1 VPAPINRIIIAA
13 LALLSSAVASAQWP
27 TQADM
32 DRARKARPLPDA
44 GRMGAQ
50 AIPVPPRIDLTR
62 PGLDIEAL
70 ARQGRAVP
78 GTASAA
84 SAEANTLRIFVTLAM
99 PRASLDLLTEQAARS
114 GAVLVLRGLKAQ
126 SMRETLATV
135 GDLIG
140 TRAVAWTIDPEAFSR
155 FGIDKA
161 PTFVLA
167 LTDSAAQEACGAA
180 GCVTP
185 SSFVKVAG
193 DVSLAYAL
201 EAMMRRRPETAPR
214 VEPLLKRLRGS

>member
-1 VPAPINRIIIAA
+1 MAA
-13 LALLSSAVASAQWP
+13 LAVLFSAGATAQWP

-32 DRARKARPLPDA
+32 DRARQANPFPDA
-44 GRMGAQ
+44 GRLGAQ
-50 AIPVPPRIDLTR
+50 AAPKPPRVDLTR

-70 ARQGRAVP
+70 ARQGRTVP
-78 GTASAA
+78 GTAPAA
-84 SAEANTLRIFVTLAM
+84 GADATTLRIFVTLAM
-99 PRASLDLLTEQAARS
+99 PRASLDLLTEQAART

-126 SMRETLATV
+126 SMRETFAV
-135 GDLIG
+135 VSDLIG
-140 TRAVAWTIDPEAFSR
+140 SRAVAWTIDPEAFSR

-167 LTDSAAQEACGAA
+167 LTEAAAQEACGAG

-185 SSFVKVAG
+185 SGFVKVAG

-201 EAMMRRRPETAPR
+201 EAMMRRRPETTPR
-214 VEPLLKRLRGS
+214 IEPLLKRLRGS

>member
-1 VPAPINRIIIAA
+1 MPAPIDRIIIAG
-13 LALLSSAVASAQWP
+13 LLLLSSAVASAQWP

-44 GRMGAQ
+44 GRVGAQ

-70 ARQGRAVP
+70 AKQGRTVT
-78 GTASAA
+78 GMASAA
-84 SAEANTLRIFVTLAM
+84 GAEVKALRIFVTLAM
-99 PRASLDLLTEQAARS
+99 PRASLDLLTEQAART

-140 TRAVAWTIDPEAFSR
+140 SRTVAWTIDPEAFAR
-155 FGIDKA
+155 FGIEKA

-167 LTDSAAQEACGAA
+167 LTDAAAQEACEAG

-185 SSFVKVAG
+185 SGFLKVAG

-214 VEPLLKRLRGS
+214 VEPLLKRLRVS